1 MAALSARRAF
11 ETAEEGIQ
19 YCEEQFL
26 TVAEK
31 HGLCSTDM
39 TPLSLTEILA
49 LHSPVSIS
57 SRNCCEGL
65 ALLLSVRP
73 CQIA

>member
-1 MAALSARRAF
+1 MAVLCVHRAF

-26 TVAEK
+26 TVAEE

-39 TPLSLTEILA
+39 PPLSLTDILA
-49 LHSPVSIS
+49 LHLPVSIS
-57 SRNCCEGL
+57 
-65 ALLLSVRP
+65 
-73 CQIA
+73 Q